1 MGRRASDPQVRI
13 WAKVKRGA
21 PDECWLWQASRC
33 GLRGEY
39 GKTYLN
45 GHSIM
50 AHRAIWI
57 LTHDTPIPDGM
68 EVCHTCDNGL
78 CVNPAHLFL
87 GTHQENMRDMRQKQ
101 RGNQAWGT
109 RVNNNK
115 LSEAAV
121 RSIRTRLSRDEAYR
135 AIAEDYGVTPFCIRS
150 IAIGRTWGN
159 LR

>member
-1 MGRRASDPQVRI
+1 MGRTPTPIEERF
-13 WAKVKRGA
+13 WTKVQTGQK
-21 PDECWLWQASRC
+21 DECWLWQGSRC
-33 GLRGEY
+33 GLRREY
-39 GKTYLN
+39 GQTFVN
-45 GHSIM
+45 GKREL
-50 AHRAIWI
+50 AHRVSWM
-57 LTHDTPIPDGM
+57 LSHPDTIPDGM
-68 EVCHTCDNGL
+68 EVCHSCDNGL

-115 LSEAAV
+115 LSEEAV
-121 RSIRTRLSRDEAYR
+121 RSIRDRLSRGDAYR

-150 IAIGRTWGN
+150 IATGRTWSN